1 MHSAVSFQDKNRSIL
16 EGSISKERIKEGFL
30 EALFESILSRDF
42 NVERVL
48 NDESTSRLKKLFN
61 PKELQEI
68 KKEFLQVKDNLV
80 LLMERFAK

>member
-1 MHSAVSFQDKNRSIL
+1 MKYEI
-16 EGSISKERIKEGFL
+16 IK
-30 EALFESILSRDF
+30 I
-42 NVERVL
+42 
-48 NDESTSRLKKLFN
+48 TSRLKKLFN